1 MTTLLGALLVAG
13 FLATLYTPSLREFFD
28 FTEVQTGDW
37 VIVLSAVA
45 AALVGQY
52 LLSRYWQ
59 EFLDVLTAAPKKADA
74 LRGRA
79 V

>member
-1 MTTLLGALLVAG
+1 MTTTEAIQLLERYRAG
-13 FLATLYTPSLREFFD
+13 EISREDTLQAF
-28 FTEVQTGDW
+28 Q
-37 VIVLSAVA
+37 
-45 AALVGQY
+45 AALAGQY

-59 EFLDVLTAAPKKADA
+59 EFLDMLTAAPKKSER

>member
-1 MTTLLGALLVAG
+1 VAG
-13 FLATLYTPSLREFFD
+13 FLATIYTPRLRRFFD
-28 FTEVQTGDW
+28 FTEVHTGDW
-37 VIVLSAVA
+37 IIVGCAVL
-45 AALVGQY
+45 AALAGQY

-59 EFLDVLTAAPKKADA
+59 EFLDLLTAAPRKADR